1 MVTVRDLLGELDG
14 LRLLA
19 GQDAIDVPVRWV
31 HITELK
37 DPTPWLSGGELL
49 LTTGMQLGTAQR
61 QREFVERLASHRLA
75 GLGFGTGFG
84 HREVPAALLEAARE
98 CDFPV
103 FEVPYET
110 PFIAVT
116 EAAFTRLV
124 NEQYAVLRRALAAH
138 ERLERVV
145 LSEQGLEALAGTLAT
160 LLGAAILIC
169 DARGRVLASHA
180 FRRTLEPETVRA
192 LREELAQRRG
202 GTGPQSARR
211 ARAFLPAHAEL
222 ADRALALPVAVEP
235 GAPGGGAPAAGAG
248 FAGGASPS
256 PAVRGGGASEPM
268 AQGWL
273 VAIKDSGPLSD
284 FDRLTLHQAV
294 TIVALELLRERV
306 AGDTE
311 RRLAGDLLSAIVS
324 GELAGPELARRL
336 APFGLGQ
343 TLAAIVVRHDEGRPV
358 RRAPQE
364 AETALAQT
372 LREDA
377 SPGLVATVSLA
388 ADGPALTCALVPGAE
403 ESELLALARSV
414 AARLPSGAQPRVGL
428 GRAVSAERARRSFH
442 EARCAIEAMWLTH
455 PEEVAHAGGNGAAHT
470 NGNGNGQ
477 GSTRA
482 APPGGRVATYQ
493 DLGSF
498 QLLLSLQDEE
508 ALRLF
513 CDSILGPIEAGD
525 GQYGGELMRSLE
537 AFIEENG
544 QWERAARRLYCH
556 RHTLRYRIR
565 RVEELTG
572 RSLSSARDRI
582 EFWLAL
588 RGREITT

>member
-1 MVTVRDLLGELDG
+1 
-14 LRLLA
+14 
-19 GQDAIDVPVRWV
+19 
-31 HITELK
+31 
-37 DPTPWLSGGELL
+37 
-49 LTTGMQLGTAQR
+49 
-61 QREFVERLASHRLA
+61 
-75 GLGFGTGFG
+75 
-84 HREVPAALLEAARE
+84 
-98 CDFPV
+98 
-103 FEVPYET
+103 
-110 PFIAVT
+110 
-116 EAAFTRLV
+116 
-124 NEQYAVLRRALAAH
+124 
-138 ERLERVV
+138 
-145 LSEQGLEALAGTLAT
+145 
-160 LLGAAILIC
+160 
-169 DARGRVLASHA
+169 
-180 FRRTLEPETVRA
+180 
-192 LREELAQRRG
+192 
-202 GTGPQSARR
+202 
-211 ARAFLPAHAEL
+211 
-222 ADRALALPVAVEP
+222 
-235 GAPGGGAPAAGAG
+235 
-248 FAGGASPS
+248 
-256 PAVRGGGASEPM
+256 M

-324 GELAGPELARRL
+324 GELAGAELVRRL

-343 TLAAIVVRHDEGRPV
+343 TLAAIVVRHDEGRPA

-364 AETALAQT
+364 AETALAQA

-388 ADGPALTCALVPGAE
+388 ADGPAFTCALVPGTE